1 MKLFE
6 SMKGKLSANI
16 AKVNC
21 VALTT
26 DLWTSSNQSPYMVV
40 SCHYISGDWTLQK
53 QLISF
58 KELPTPHTGLV
69 FSEQLISTAV
79 EWKSINKVAFITVNN
94 ASSNNVAVACLA
106 LVLQDRSTQPPDMNA
121 EYFHVQCSAHII
133 NLIVKDSLT
142 TLSPAVSK
150 I

>member
-6 SMKGKLSANI
+6 SMKGKLLANI

-21 VALTT
+21 VALKT
-26 DLWTSSNQSPYMVV
+26 DLWTSANQLPYMVV
-40 SCHYISGDWTLQK
+40 SCHYISGNWTLQK

-58 KELPTPHTGLV
+58 KELSTPHTGLV
-69 FSEQLISTAV
+69 IAEQLISTAV

-106 LVLQDRSTQPPDMNA
+106 LVLQDCST
-121 EYFHVQCSAHII
+121 
-133 NLIVKDSLT
+133 
-142 TLSPAVSK
+142 
-150 I
+150 